1 MRPEKV
7 NLVCNHC
14 GFKWLESTTFIIT
27 APVIVYRENEDIVKR
42 RLDCPNCDKG
52 VIVDVPKGWLDH
64 E

>member
-1 MRPEKV
+1 
-7 NLVCNHC
+7 
-14 GFKWLESTTFIIT
+14 
-27 APVIVYRENEDIVKR
+27 VIVYRENEDIVKR